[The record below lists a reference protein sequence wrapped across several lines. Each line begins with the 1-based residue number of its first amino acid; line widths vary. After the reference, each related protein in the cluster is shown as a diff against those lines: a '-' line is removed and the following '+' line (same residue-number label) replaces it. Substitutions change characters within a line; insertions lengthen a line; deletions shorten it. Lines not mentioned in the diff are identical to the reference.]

1 MVNKRKVIVYSLLFI
16 LLIGVVGAWSYVGL
30 GGGVY
35 KLTLDTGKVVNIS
48 NISIS
53 GSQNVKVS
61 AVVTAKNLTI
71 QDAINIKQIE
81 QNISDQLNGKKNY
94 SISLIILNTK

>member
-16 LLIGVVGAWSYVGL
+16 LLIGVVGAWSYVKRGS
-30 GGGVY
+30 VY
-35 KLTLDTGKVVNIS
+35 VVTLDTGKVVNIT